1 VGGSAT
7 ATAARSDAR
16 RNRERLVAS
25 ARELFA
31 VSGVDVPAREIARH
45 AGVGVG
51 TLYRHF
57 PTRADLVDAVL
68 AESFEELVA
77 LAQASL
83 AEPDAWL
90 GFTRFVEEALVLHGL
105 NRGLKDVVETHA
117 HGDARTQ
124 EMRRRLRPLVAQL
137 VERAQANGSLRKDF
151 TPQDIA
157 LVFWSTDRVI
167 ELAGDVAPDLWRRQL
182 EFLFDGLRAANATP
196 IAVPP
201 LTDAQVRR
209 VGRTQRKAT
218 A

>member
-1 VGGSAT
+1 VAAPLTPVS
-7 ATAARSDAR
+7 ARSDAK

-31 VSGVDVPAREIARH
+31 VSGVDVPAREVARR

-68 AESFEELVA
+68 AESFEELIA

-90 GFTRFVEEALVLHGL
+90 GFTRFVQDALVLHGL

-117 HGDARTQ
+117 HGDARAQ
-124 EMRRRLRPLVAQL
+124 AMRRTLRPLVARL
-137 VERAQANGSLRKDF
+137 VERAQADGSLRKDF

-157 LVFWSTDRVI
+157 LVFWSSDRVH
-167 ELAGDVAPDLWRRQL
+167 ELAGGVAPELWRRQL
-182 EFLFDGLRAANATP
+182 AFMFDGLRATNATP
-196 IAVPP
+196 IASPP
-201 LTDAQVRR
+201 LTEPQLRR
-209 VGRTQRKAT
+209 VGRKQTKAS

>member
-1 VGGSAT
+1 MAAPVASVS
-7 ATAARSDAR
+7 ARSDAR

-31 VSGVDVPAREIARH
+31 ASGVDVPAREVARH

-57 PTRADLVDAVL
+57 PARADLVDAVIEESFGELVTL
-68 AESFEELVA
+68 AEE
-77 LAQASL
+77 SL

-90 GFTRFVEEALVLHGL
+90 GFTRFVEEALVLHGR
-105 NRGLKDVVETHA
+105 NRGLKDVVETHE

-124 EMRRRLRPLVAQL
+124 EMRRKLRPLVAQL
-137 VERAQANGSLRKDF
+137 VERAQADGSLRRDF
-151 TPQDIA
+151 TPQDVA
-157 LVFWSTDRVI
+157 LVFWSSDRVL

-182 EFLFDGLRAANATP
+182 AFMFDGLRAENATP
-196 IAVPP
+196 IAAPP

-209 VGRTQRKAT
+209 VGRKQRKAS